1 MLKEM
6 LVMAAFI
13 LVLSGIIG
21 SIVSVQK
28 ISERQRVQ
36 AVQIMEMANEID

>member
-28 ISERQRVQ
+28 ISERQREQ

>member
-13 LVLSGIIG
+13 LALSGIIG

-28 ISERQRVQ
+28 ISERQRGQ